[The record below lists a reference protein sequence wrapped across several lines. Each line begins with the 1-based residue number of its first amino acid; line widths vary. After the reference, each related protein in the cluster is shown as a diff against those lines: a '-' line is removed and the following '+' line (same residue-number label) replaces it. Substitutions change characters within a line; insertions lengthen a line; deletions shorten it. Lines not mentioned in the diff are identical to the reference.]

1 MVRISSVVKFV
12 LALFQWSSY
21 VQRHYMFTCCDQVL
35 RVRKRICAS
44 FVLVAVLRI
53 ATLHVYLLRSSAART
68 LEALF
73 LYKEAVAHETFLQT
87 CFVKV
92 SCGCRSTCLHEML
105 PRHNSLRHKTNERIG
120 SINNILLTMGLLTIW
135 RLFLLLF
142 VSKFTVLA

>member
-1 MVRISSVVKFV
+1 M
-12 LALFQWSSY
+12 
-21 VQRHYMFTCCDQVL
+21 
-35 RVRKRICAS
+35 ICAS
-44 FVLVAVLRI
+44 SFLVVDLRI

-87 CFVKV
+87 CFVEV

-142 VSKFTVLA
+142 VSKLIRAYMKERISLREVDARRNCGLC

>member
-1 MVRISSVVKFV
+1 M
-12 LALFQWSSY
+12 
-21 VQRHYMFTCCDQVL
+21 
-35 RVRKRICAS
+35 ICAS
-44 FVLVAVLRI
+44 SFLVVDLRI

-87 CFVKV
+87 CFVEV

-142 VSKFTVLA
+142 VSKLIRAYLKERISLKEVGSGRNTVFADLHVIAADYVVDHLF